1 MVGGHAPQAQLAH
14 SATSPRM
21 PSISGS
27 PRNPPG
33 HPVVAPPVPMASPV
47 GLNPMAPGG
56 SGAFPSSRPV
66 AVASPV
72 GSFAPPIWHAQAP
85 TYAPSPRSSSAG
97 FEVQVSRVAPEVKP
111 RWESTGVRVVGAS
124 LSTEAASGTRETSAA
139 SGSTQLA
146 IAPSGGSIAA
156 SAGDA
161 QVGALRNEIEGL
173 RAELDV
179 LKTLLDEGVH
189 QREETERNQSALI
202 TRVEQL
208 SNYKI
213 QADQQV
219 REAQA
224 ETQWLRQELARR
236 KRQDVAPTPTELDR
250 PMAPSSPKSKPSLR
264 HSSSWSPPLGQ
275 KSNPP
280 SPSRRSGPPSNGKA
294 PGNGGDRAVPSSM
307 SRSSSFKPHP
317 PVTGMDEV
325 DEMWRSLLQRF
336 PQFPHWCLVKE
347 KRCVYRMGSQSGKK
361 VVCRVSPG
369 GLQVRVGGGW
379 MAALPFLERYGP
391 VHMGP
396 RCGEDPQF
404 FHSTNVD
411 LPASMERLLV
421 PTKSWAQRIGIRK
434 TPDLR
439 EQRRLQEPLEARQ
452 SWSRC
457 APPSANCAMAG
468 PGPAPY
474 AAPMPDPSV
483 PQAVPET
490 EKQVLQ
496 PLVPWPGDKRNTTAH
511 PRCEPGM

>member
-1 MVGGHAPQAQLAH
+1 
-14 SATSPRM
+14 
-21 PSISGS
+21 
-27 PRNPPG
+27 
-33 HPVVAPPVPMASPV
+33 MA
-47 GLNPMAPGG
+47 GMAALPGG

-85 TYAPSPRSSSAG
+85 TYAPSPRSSAAG
-97 FEVQVSRVAPEVKP
+97 FEVQVPRVADLKP

-179 LKTLLDEGVH
+179 LKTLLDEGVQ

-236 KRQDVAPTPTELDR
+236 KRQDLAPTPTELDR
-250 PMAPSSPKSKPSLR
+250 PMAPSSPSKSKQPSLR
-264 HSSSWSPPLGQ
+264 HSSSWSPPKQ

-280 SPSRRSGPPSNGKA
+280 SPSRRSGGSQSGKA
-294 PGNGGDRAVPSSM
+294 SGNGS
-307 SRSSSFKPHP
+307 SSSFKPHP

-336 PQFPHWCLVKE
+336 PQYPHWCLVKE

-404 FHSTNVD
+404 FHCTNVD

-439 EQRRLQEPLEARQ
+439 EQRRLQEPMEARQ

-457 APPSANCAMAG
+457 APPSATAASSGAMA
-468 PGPAPY
+468 PGPY
-474 AAPMPDPSV
+474 AAPVPDLPV
-483 PQAVPET
+483 PQAMPET

-511 PRCEPGM
+511 HPRCEPGM

>member
-1 MVGGHAPQAQLAH
+1 M
-14 SATSPRM
+14 
-21 PSISGS
+21 
-27 PRNPPG
+27 
-33 HPVVAPPVPMASPV
+33 
-47 GLNPMAPGG
+47 
-56 SGAFPSSRPV
+56 
-66 AVASPV
+66 
-72 GSFAPPIWHAQAP
+72 
-85 TYAPSPRSSSAG
+85 
-97 FEVQVSRVAPEVKP
+97 APEVLKP

-124 LSTEAASGTRETSAA
+124 LSTEAASGHTRETSAA
-139 SGSTQLA
+139 SGSIQLA

-173 RAELDV
+173 RAELDA
-179 LKTLLDEGVH
+179 LKTLLDEGVQ

-236 KRQDVAPTPTELDR
+236 KRQDLEPTPQPTELDR
-250 PMAPSSPKSKPSLR
+250 PMAPSSPTKSKQPSLR
-264 HSSSWSPPLGQ
+264 HSSSWSPPKQ

-280 SPSRRSGPPSNGKA
+280 SPSRRSSN
-294 PGNGGDRAVPSSM
+294 
-307 SRSSSFKPHP
+307 SFKTHP
-317 PVTGMDEV
+317 PVNGMDEV

-336 PQFPHWCLVKE
+336 PQYPHWCLVKE

-404 FHSTNVD
+404 FHCTNVD

-421 PTKSWAQRIGIRK
+421 PTKCWAQKIGIRK

-439 EQRRLQEPLEARQ
+439 EQRRLQEPFEARQ

-457 APPSANCAMAG
+457 APPSVGYASANGAMA
-468 PGPAPY
+468 PGPY
-474 AAPMPDPSV
+474 AAPMPDLPV
-483 PQAVPET
+483 PQAMPET

-496 PLVPWPGDKRNTTAH
+496 PLPWPGDKRNTTAH